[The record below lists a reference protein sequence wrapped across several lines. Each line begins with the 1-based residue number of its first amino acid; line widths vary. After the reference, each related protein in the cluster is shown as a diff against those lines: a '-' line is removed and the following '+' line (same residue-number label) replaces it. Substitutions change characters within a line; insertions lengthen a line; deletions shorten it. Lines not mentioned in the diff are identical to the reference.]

1 MRRITILLIGWSFPL
16 FGQVKEPLSIDR
28 ALAIGLEQSKVLKAS
43 SMNVEVSTAKA
54 SEASALLLPSLKLEG
69 GYRRLSDVDPFRVVV
84 PFSPSPITISPVVLD
99 NYTFRLSVQQPLFTG
114 FRLRSSVRAV
124 ERLAEAAQ
132 FDYRADE
139 ADLLLNIKT
148 AYWLLSQTLEVKRFV
163 DENVARLEMH
173 VKDTENL
180 LKAGAATRNDLLKI
194 QVQLSTGKLAQIDA
208 DNDVRLVRMK
218 LNNVLGLPLDRG
230 FLLSS
235 RPVAADTVQ
244 DRLGLNGGP
253 EEQEGS
259 VQALVNR
266 ALGLRPDLRSMDYM
280 VEANKAR
287 LSAALGN
294 WWPQVYLTGSY
305 YYNRP
310 NSRYLPTRDEF
321 KASWDIGVQ
330 FQFDLWNWGA
340 TWNQAD
346 GARAQLRQ
354 AEYLYDQMRDNVALD
369 VRNNYL
375 QLQRNRKKIEVAEFA
390 IAQSEENARSTN
402 DKFKNGLA
410 TSSDLLD
417 ADVALLQSQTNLTG
431 ALIEF
436 ELSKA
441 RLERAV
447 GGHE

>member
-1 MRRITILLIGWSFPL
+1 MRRITILLIAWSFPL

-43 SMNVEVSTAKA
+43 SMNVEASTAKA

-69 GYRRLSDVDPFRVVV
+69 GYRKLSDVDPFRVVI
-84 PFSPSPITISPVVLD
+84 PFSPTPITLSPVVLD

-114 FRLRSSVRAV
+114 FRLRSSARAV

-208 DNDVRLVRMK
+208 DNDVRLARMK

-235 RPVAADTVQ
+235 RPGAADTVQ

-280 VEANKAR
+280 VEANKAM

-346 GARAQLRQ
+346 EARAQLGQ
-354 AEYLYDQMRDNVALD
+354 AEELYDQMRDNVALD

-390 IAQSEENARSTN
+390 IAQAEENARSTN